1 MTTASRRPLLAV
13 VYDTGSASGATIRA
27 AAGRGCD
34 LLFVGDRN
42 RPHVAGAWAGLAPLG
57 ALCDVTGLDDA
68 ERVRAVAGHRPT
80 GIVTFS
86 EYQLGETARLAEA
99 LGLRGHA
106 PRTVALLTDKAEQR
120 GALAAAGVDTLRFR
134 PLSPDPRA
142 AVEAVGLPAVVK
154 PRRGAGS
161 KDTFRLTTA
170 QEAETVLGA
179 LPDDGEFVVEELLR
193 GDPGVAGAFFGDY
206 VSVESVHTDTGSR
219 QVCVTGKFRLAEPFR
234 ETGMLLPCS
243 LSAADQDAVLAV
255 EAAAVKALGVS
266 SGVTHTEI
274 KLTPDGPRVIEVN
287 GRVGGYVP
295 EILKRATGINLIRL
309 AIDDALG
316 RPVRGDLTPRFQGVT
331 YQYFLAVP
339 DDGGGTLSA
348 VEGVDQL
355 TALPGVDH
363 VEIHAVPG
371 RTYDRR
377 EGTQSHLGVVYG
389 QAPDHAAL
397 EATVT
402 SVQAAFRPVFRSEPD
417 RPTT

>member
-27 AAGRGCD
+27 AAGRSCD

-42 RPHVAGAWAGLAPLG
+42 RPQVAEAWAGLAPLG

-68 ERVRAVAGHRPT
+68 ERVRAVAEHRPA

-86 EYQLGETARLAEA
+86 EYQLAETARLAEA

-106 PRTVALLTDKAEQR
+106 PQTVALLTDKIAQR
-120 GALAAAGVDTLRFR
+120 GAFAAAGVDTIRFR

-142 AVEAVGLPAVVK
+142 AIEAVGLPAVVK

-170 QEAETVLGA
+170 QETEAVLGA
-179 LPDDGEFVVEELLR
+179 LPHDTEFVVEELLQ

-206 VSVESVHTDTGSR
+206 VSVESVHTGTGSR

-255 EAAAVKALGVS
+255 DAAAVKALGVT

-295 EILKRATGINLIRL
+295 EILKRAAGVNLIRL

-316 RPVRGDLTPRFQGVT
+316 LPVRGDLTPRFHGVT

-348 VEGVDQL
+348 VEGVDEL
-355 TALPGVDH
+355 AALPGVDH
-363 VEIHAVPG
+363 VEVHAAPG
-371 RTYDRR
+371 RTYDRQD
-377 EGTQSHLGVVYG
+377 GTQSHLGVVYG
-389 QAPDHAAL
+389 HAPDHAAL

-402 SVQAAFRPVFRSEPD
+402 SIDATFRPVFRSQPD